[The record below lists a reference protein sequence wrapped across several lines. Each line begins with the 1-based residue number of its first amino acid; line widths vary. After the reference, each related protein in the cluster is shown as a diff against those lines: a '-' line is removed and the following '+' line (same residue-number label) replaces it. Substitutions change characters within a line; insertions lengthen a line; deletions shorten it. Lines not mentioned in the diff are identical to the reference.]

1 MMRARCLSYACRA
14 LYPEVLMGSYTD
26 LEMADVD
33 RTQDYETIVNEEG
46 DVVLDIKPSPT
57 IN

>member
-1 MMRARCLSYACRA
+1 MRARCLAYSVRA
-14 LYPEVLMGSYTD
+14 LFPEVLMGSYTD

-33 RTQDYETIVNEEG
+33 ATNQYETVVNDEG
-46 DVVLDIKPSPT
+46 DVVLDIKPSQP